1 MTQKLSIQQAAQEMD
16 VTTYTLR
23 YYEEIG
29 ILPGIQ
35 RNDSGHRFYEDQDL
49 GWISWIKL
57 LRSSGMPIETIR
69 DFVTLTQSGDDSIPA
84 RCEILDAHRQK
95 IRHRIEELQGF
106 LLKLDD
112 KLQFYQGLMDEA

>member
-1 MTQKLSIQQAAQEMD
+1 MMQKLSIQQTAEKMG
-16 VTTYTLR
+16 VTTSTLR

-35 RNDSGHRFYEDQDL
+35 RNGSGHRFYEEQDL

-69 DFVTLTQSGDDSIPA
+69 EFVELTQSGSDSIPA
-84 RCEILDAHRQK
+84 RCEILDSHRQK
-95 IRHRIEELQGF
+95 IRGRINELEGF
-106 LLKLDD
+106 LARLDD
-112 KLQFYQGLMDEA
+112 KLQFYQGLTDNL